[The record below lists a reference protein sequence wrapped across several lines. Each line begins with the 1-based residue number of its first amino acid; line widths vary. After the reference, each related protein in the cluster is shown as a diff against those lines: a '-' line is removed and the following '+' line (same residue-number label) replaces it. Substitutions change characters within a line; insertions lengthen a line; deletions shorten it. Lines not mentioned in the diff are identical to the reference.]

1 MTGLEG
7 CVSQVNAMFLEQAV
21 LFRLEEYLEQ
31 LAKTESEKFVPEEDV
46 LLTAEAI
53 EKYIDSIVVSN
64 EEEIEIRWKV

>member
-1 MTGLEG
+1 MN
-7 CVSQVNAMFLEQAV
+7 VMFLEEVV
-21 LFRLEEYLEQ
+21 LFWLEEYLEQ